1 MVKFG
6 DAVSVGVLTSIMV
19 YLGCVV
25 AHASGA
31 IDLAAL
37 AFGKNWERDGFCISF
52 QGTLFDSH
60 LLCFYTDTVFAAVL
74 YYLVFVRADGKY
86 KDQRELRPVRTGVVS
101 TFMHGVAHANLWYFQ
116 PKGDGPVLDGL
127 DEEYHTSTIHALA
140 FAIFFCFFFAFTN
153 PHWPSKTFVFV
164 QSVLN
169 TYLSLYVVPLLY
181 AFTFVNT
188 IIFFNINLSRVA
200 LEKNKDRFY
209 NAASMSGVLPM
220 LVTWF
225 EPLFCDAFLIDWGGH
240 VWFDVSIP
248 VANILY
254 FFVATHWIADE
265 ARDIKKSH

>member
-1 MVKFG
+1 MVGTSIG
-6 DAVSVGVLTSIMV
+6 DVVNIGVLMPIVV

-86 KDQRELRPVRTGVVS
+86 KDQRELLPVRTGVTS

-116 PKGDGPVLDGL
+116 PKGDGPVLSGVE
-127 DEEYHTSTIHALA
+127 EEYRHALA
-140 FAIFFCFFFAFTN
+140 IVLLFGFFFTFTN
-153 PHWPSKTFVFV
+153 PHWPSKPFVLV
-164 QSVLN
+164 QCVFD
-169 TYLSLYVVPLLY
+169 TYVSLYVIPLLY
-181 AFTFVNT
+181 VFTFVNT
-188 IIFFNINLSRVA
+188 IIFLNIILSRVI
-200 LEKNKDRFY
+200 LEENKDRFY
-209 NAASMSGVLPM
+209 NASSMLGFLPM
-220 LVTWF
+220 IVTWC

-240 VWFDVSIP
+240 LWFDVSIP
-248 VANILY
+248 TSMVIY
-254 FFVATHWIADE
+254 YGIATQWIADE
-265 ARDIKKSH
+265 PRGSKKSN